1 MKKPLTKVATALVVA
16 LLPLTTLSPPAQAAG
31 TSGEPWVGYSI
42 PQNRTAASGWLGG
55 RKVFP
60 NVVYR
65 IDPTKAN
72 HTLGFRKAFLTDKLK
87 GSGTM
92 TVSQRAQ
99 NKAAWIAAT
108 WGAFNNKDR
117 AAAVDISLY
126 HLLHGGAYSLNGT
139 KTTAR
144 LRPTKKAAKIRA
156 LAREMLADANKYAG
170 PYTIKVSA
178 NSSIVGKTVTVKASV
193 VTKATGRA
201 ISGLPVV
208 VSYPGAAS
216 VTRET
221 SSTGAISARFTPDSG
236 GDKTIRVQ
244 VKKLPDYRLKVR
256 MPQNLKASRVV
267 VARHY
272 LDPVIRKQIVVRA
285 RPTVHAKAASTRI
298 KLGQQFAGSFQV
310 KDGVET
316 PRSAVATLY
325 GPFTQAANAT
335 CAPSRKVDSTGI
347 KIKLNGTYQLPK
359 LASKKHGFYVWG
371 VYLNENRLNL
381 AARTCGARTQVLA
394 VPKVAIKAENPNV
407 TRGTRVRAKLT
418 VSGLPAGY
426 HKDARIRLVGPFRTV
441 PAGNCTR
448 SSKILARFIVPVTKS
463 GSYWTTRARIG
474 GPGVYFWQ
482 AILPSN
488 AVSATIKTPCKAP
501 GSIVRVK

>member
-1 MKKPLTKVATALVVA
+1 MKKPLTKVAIALAVA
-16 LLPLTTLSPPAQAAG
+16 ALPLTTLSPPTAQAAG
-31 TSGEPWVGYSI
+31 TSGEPWMGYSI

-72 HTLGFRKAFLTDKLK
+72 HTLGFRKAYLTDKLT

-92 TVSQRAQ
+92 KVSERAN
-99 NKAAWIAAT
+99 NKAAWIATT
-108 WGAFNNKDR
+108 WGAFRNKDR
-117 AAAVDISLY
+117 SAAVDIALY
-126 HLLHGGAYSLNGT
+126 HLLHGGAYSLNGS

-144 LRPTKKAAKIRA
+144 LRPTRKAATIRD
-156 LAREMLADANKYAG
+156 LARDMLADANRYAG
-170 PYTIKVSA
+170 PYKITVSA
-178 NSSIVGKTVTVKASV
+178 NNSIVGKTVTVKASV
-193 VTKATGRA
+193 VTTTGRA
-201 ISGLPVV
+201 IAGLPVV

-216 VTRET
+216 VTRYT
-221 SSTGAISARFTPDSG
+221 GSTGGMSAQFTPDSG
-236 GDKTIRVQ
+236 GDKKVRVQ
-244 VKKLPDYRLKVR
+244 IKKLPDYRLKVR

-272 LDPVIRKQIVVRA
+272 LDPVITKRIVVRA
-285 RPTVHAKAASTRI
+285 RPKVATRAASTRI
-298 KLGQQFAGSFQV
+298 KLGQQFAGTFQV

-325 GPFTQAANAT
+325 GPFTHAANAT
-335 CAPSRKVDSTGI
+335 CAAAREVDSTGI
-347 KIKLNGTYQLPK
+347 PVKLNSTYQLPK
-359 LASKKHGFYVWG
+359 LASKKAGFYVWG
-371 VYLNENRLNL
+371 VYLRENRLNL

-394 VPKVAIKAENPNV
+394 VPKVGIRAETTPV
-407 TRGTRVRAKLT
+407 RPGTRVRAKLT

-426 HKDARIRLVGPFRTV
+426 NKEARIRLVGPFRTV

-448 SSKILARFIVPVTKS
+448 SSKIHARFIVPVTKS
-463 GSYWTTRARIG
+463 GSYWTTRAKIG

-488 AVSATIKTPCKAP
+488 AVSATIKTKCKAP
-501 GSIVRVK
+501 GTIVRVN